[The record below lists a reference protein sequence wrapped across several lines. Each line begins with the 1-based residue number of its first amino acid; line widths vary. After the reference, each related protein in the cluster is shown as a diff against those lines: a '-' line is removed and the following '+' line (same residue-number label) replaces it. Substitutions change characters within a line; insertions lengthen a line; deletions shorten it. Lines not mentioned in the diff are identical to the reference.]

1 MLRWGYYLQIGVKC
15 NHNYF
20 YKKEIE
26 DLTTCR
32 RECSHVV
39 EAHTPSLTLVISQG
53 MQLYMEEKARNGI
66 CSGVSEGNTAYQ
78 QLHLTPTALIA
89 DFWLAEL

>member
-1 MLRWGYYLQIGVKC
+1 
-15 NHNYF
+15 
-20 YKKEIE
+20 
-26 DLTTCR
+26 
-32 RECSHVV
+32 
-39 EAHTPSLTLVISQG
+39 